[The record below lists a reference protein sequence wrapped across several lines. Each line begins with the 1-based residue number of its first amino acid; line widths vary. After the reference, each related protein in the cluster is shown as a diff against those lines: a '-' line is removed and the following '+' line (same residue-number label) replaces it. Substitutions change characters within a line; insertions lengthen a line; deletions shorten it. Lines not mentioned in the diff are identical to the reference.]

1 MKKTPASPG
10 ASILTEPTQY
20 ASAHEEHNLR
30 QAVERSMENYFRE
43 LGHDDF
49 ITNLYEVVMSEVEA
63 PLLKAV
69 LRHHGDNQSRASTM
83 LGLSRGTLRKKM
95 KQYGLL

>member
-10 ASILTEPTQY
+10 ASILSESP
-20 ASAHEEHNLR
+20 SSPDPHDEHNLR
-30 QAVERSMENYFRE
+30 QAVERAMDNYFRQ
-43 LGHDDF
+43 LGQDDL
-49 ITNLYEVVMSEVEA
+49 ITNLYEVVIGEVEG

-69 LRHHGDNQSRASTM
+69 LQHHGDNQSRASTM